1 MSNSRT
7 AKRVKLEI
15 SQLDSV
21 VRWKAHSHH
30 SSLPL
35 AKLLRPK
42 GLVSPAPNLCL
53 HITNA
58 QQEFL
63 QQMKTS
69 VVKASQASATN
80 PTSSH

>member
-21 VRWKAHSHH
+21 IRWKAHSHH